1 MRNLLSLTVVI
12 AVAGLAACDRANSNL
27 ERAIIGGAIGCAAGE
42 VLADG
47 RCVEGAAVGA
57 GVGVLTN

>member
-1 MRNLLSLTVVI
+1 MRRFLTLAALASI
-12 AVAGLAACDRANSNL
+12 TGLAACGDSTLQR
-27 ERAIIGGAIGCAAGE
+27 GATGALIGCAAGE

-47 RCVEGAAVGA
+47 RCVEGAVVGG

>member
-1 MRNLLSLTVVI
+1 MRRILTITAVVSI
-12 AVAGLAACDRANSNL
+12 TGLAACGGSTL
-27 ERAIIGGAIGCAAGE
+27 ERGAAGALIGCAAGE

-47 RCVEGAAVGA
+47 RCVEGAVVGG